1 MIFQEV
7 FDRFVRRRP
16 IAVMFRALLDNVFS
30 AEKIDAIFR
39 ASRRSQRDSKEL
51 LFSSVVRLLALAVCR
66 VKSSVHAGYRDEQEK
81 FQVSVNSVYAK
92 LDKAEPQVAQ
102 ALVREPAAELESI
115 IRQLKTTR
123 PALLP
128 GYRLK
133 ILDGKHFSATDH
145 RIAETQGSN
154 SAPLPGQAIA
164 VLDPELMLVTDV
176 FPCEDGHA
184 QERSILPEV
193 LETVEA
199 GQLWMGDR
207 NFCTTGF
214 VFGIANRN
222 AYFLIRQHKQNLYWA
237 PVGRRRRIGR
247 SETGVVYEQTVRLT
261 DSDADDADELI
272 VRRVT
277 IVLDTPTRD
286 GDTEIHLLTNVPS
299 EDADAIQIAT
309 FYLDRWTIENVF
321 QEISTALN
329 GEINTLAY
337 PSAAILGFCIAL
349 IAFNILSTVK
359 AALRVEHGEDASPK
373 NISGYHLADEIA
385 SAYDGMMVALPE
397 RYWAEDFGNLTPAQM
412 ARTLIR
418 LSKNVDVRRYRKSKS
433 RPGKRSTNR
442 SSGKDRPHVSTARLL
457 AQRAAKLAEA

>member
-81 FQVSVNSVYAK
+81 FQVSVNSVYGK

-102 ALVREPAAELESI
+102 ALVRQPAAELESI

-123 PALLP
+123 PAPLP
-128 GYRLK
+128 GYRMK

-145 RIAETQGSN
+145 RIAETQDSN

-164 VLDPELMLVTDV
+164 VLDPESMLVTDV

-199 GQLWMGDR
+199 GQIWMGDR

-237 PVGRRRRIGR
+237 PVGQRRRIGR

-261 DSDADDADELI
+261 DSDADDADELT

-286 GDTEIHLLTNVPS
+286 GDTEIHLLTEVL
-299 EDADAIQIAT
+299 QIA
-309 FYLDRWTIENVF
+309 FWCWKNWVN
-321 QEISTALN
+321 S
-329 GEINTLAY
+329 
-337 PSAAILGFCIAL
+337 
-349 IAFNILSTVK
+349 
-359 AALRVEHGEDASPK
+359 VEHGEIRMAHAPRSEAWAARHDGRLPGRWRRAGYASHGGFADARDRGVANGSSRGRRSIWACLRQRLPASTFRRIRLRLDHRSPQ
-373 NISGYHLADEIA
+373 NSSGYQ
-385 SAYDGMMVALPE
+385 S
-397 RYWAEDFGNLTPAQM
+397 R
-412 ARTLIR
+412 
-418 LSKNVDVRRYRKSKS
+418 VR
-433 RPGKRSTNR
+433 GD
-442 SSGKDRPHVSTARLL
+442 DRPIVPESVPDRVPLGCGSL
-457 AQRAAKLAEA
+457 E

>member
-81 FQVSVNSVYAK
+81 FQVSVNSVYGK

-102 ALVREPAAELESI
+102 ALVRQPAAELESI

-123 PALLP
+123 PAPLP
-128 GYRLK
+128 GYRMK

-145 RIAETQGSN
+145 RIAETRDSN

-184 QERSILPEV
+184 QERSILPKV
-193 LETVEA
+193 LQTVEA
-199 GQLWMGDR
+199 GQIWMGDR

-214 VFGIANRN
+214 FFGIANRN
-222 AYFLIRQHKQNLYWA
+222 AYFLIRQHRQNLYWA

-261 DSDADDADELI
+261 DSAADDADELTA
-272 VRRVT
+272 RRVT

-299 EDADAIQIAT
+299 EDSDAIQIAAI
-309 FYLDRWTIENVF
+309 YLERWTIENVF
-321 QEISTALN
+321 QEISIALN

-359 AALRVEHGEDASPK
+359 ATLRVKHGEDASPK

-385 SAYDGMMVALPE
+385 SAYDGMMIALPE
-397 RYWAEDFGNLTPAQM
+397 RYWAEDFGSLTPAQM

-418 LSKNVDVRRYRKSKS
+418 LSKDVDVRRYRKSKS

-442 SSGKDRPHVSTARLL
+442 SSGKYRPHVSTARLL
-457 AQRAAKLAEA
+457 AQRAAKLAQA